1 MLTLLTK
8 VLEMGVSERK
18 LRDLEK
24 IRLQIIEQSWLI
36 VQEEGWQALS
46 IRKIADAIEYS
57 VPVIYKH
64 FENKDAIV
72 AYFTKVGFS
81 LLATQLASA
90 VDSSRTADLNL
101 YHLATSYWKF
111 AFENKKYYEIMFGLG
126 IPQCE
131 VVNSIKE
138 MKVASDVMLNCIS
151 KCIEENQ
158 VEQIDLFLKFK
169 TFWSIL
175 HGIITIEFISN
186 TATDPEVV
194 SPILTD
200 AIEGFIIS
208 LKHHNK

>member
-8 VLEMGVSERK
+8 KHNMGVSERK

-24 IRLQIIEQSWLI
+24 IRLQIIEQSWQI

-57 VPVIYKH
+57 APVIYKH
-64 FENKDAIV
+64 FENKDAII

-81 LLATQLASA
+81 LMAKELASA
-90 VDSSRTADLNL
+90 VDHNKTADQNL
-101 YHLATSYWKF
+101 FDMASSYWKF
-111 AFENKKYYEIMFGLG
+111 AFEHKKYYEIMFGLG

-131 VVNSIKE
+131 VVNSFKE
-138 MKVASDVMLNCIS
+138 MKAASDVMLSCIS
-151 KCIEENQ
+151 TCVEENR
-158 VEQIDLFLKFK
+158 VEDINLHLKFK

-186 TATDPEVV
+186 NETNPEEV

-200 AIEGFIIS
+200 AIQGFIIS
-208 LKHHNK
+208 LKYNNH

>member
-1 MLTLLTK
+1 
-8 VLEMGVSERK
+8 
-18 LRDLEK
+18 
-24 IRLQIIEQSWLI
+24 

-57 VPVIYKH
+57 APVIYKH

-81 LLATQLASA
+81 LLAKQLASTIKA
-90 VDSSRTADLNL
+90 SETADVNL
-101 YHLATSYWKF
+101 YRLAISYWKF

-138 MKVASDVMLNCIS
+138 MKVASEVMLNCIS
-151 KCIEENQ
+151 RCIKENH
-158 VEQIDLFLKFK
+158 VDRIDLFLKFK

-186 TATDPEVV
+186 TTTNPEEV
-194 SPILTD
+194 SPILID
-200 AIEGFIIS
+200 AIQGFIIS
-208 LKHHNK
+208 LKHNNS